1 MGQTIRNGDILLN
14 NIEKKQDFK
23 LVAPPILI
31 PMLIFESFWREGSND
46 KVIFAS

>member
-14 NIEKKQDFK
+14 NIEKKQYFM
-23 LVAPPILI
+23 LVAHSNLI
-31 PMLIFESFWREGSND
+31 PMLIFKSFWREGSND

>member
-1 MGQTIRNGDILLN
+1 MGQTIRNGDILFN

-23 LVAPPILI
+23 FVASSNLI
-31 PMLIFESFWREGSND
+31 PMLIFESFWQEGSND